1 MMAITESE
9 WQVQERP
16 TRPRLRLVVP
26 RRDLPMVSM
35 RTCAQCGEYAAF
47 VRDGNSSWYAC
58 AVCGRY
64 A

>member
-1 MMAITESE
+1 MAITASE
-9 WQVQERP
+9 WEVEERP

-26 RRDLPMVSM
+26 RRDLPLVSL
-35 RTCAQCGEYAAF
+35 RTCARCGEFGAF

-58 AVCGRY
+58 VACGCY

>member
-1 MMAITESE
+1 
-9 WQVQERP
+9 
-16 TRPRLRLVVP
+16 
-26 RRDLPMVSM
+26 MVSM
-35 RTCAQCGEYAAF
+35 RTCANCGEYAAF

>member
-1 MMAITESE
+1 VAITASE
-9 WQVQERP
+9 WEVDDALA
-16 TRPRLRLVVP
+16 RPRLRLVVP
-26 RRDLPMVSM
+26 RQDLPLVSM
-35 RTCAQCGEYAAF
+35 RTCAHCGEYSAF

>member
-1 MMAITESE
+1 MAITESE

>member
-1 MMAITESE
+1 VAITAGE
-9 WQVQERP
+9 WEVEERP
-16 TRPRLRLVVP
+16 VRAGLRLAVP
-26 RRDLPMVSM
+26 RRDLPLVSM

-58 AVCGRY
+58 AVCGRF

>member
-26 RRDLPMVSM
+26 RQDLPMVSM
-35 RTCAQCGEYAAF
+35 RTCAKCGEYAAF
-47 VRDGNSSWYAC
+47 VRDGNSSWCAC